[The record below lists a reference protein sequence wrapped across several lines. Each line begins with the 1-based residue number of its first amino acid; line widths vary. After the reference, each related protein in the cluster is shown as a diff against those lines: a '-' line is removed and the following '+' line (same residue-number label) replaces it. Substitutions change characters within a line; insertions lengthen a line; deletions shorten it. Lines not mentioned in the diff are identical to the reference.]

1 MSLLQKTNYIHE
13 NEVKSPNIGNSTT
26 LVILTAPL
34 LHQLLILIEKET
46 LIDKIFT
53 LQRKSTGAI
62 EK

>member
-1 MSLLQKTNYIHE
+1 MSLLQKTNYIPE

-34 LHQLLILIEKET
+34 LKLLILIEKET
-46 LIDKIFT
+46 WINKIFT